1 MIDKAT
7 FLIAGI
13 INASNRILYW
23 KNKDNLSIAIG
34 DYAIVE
40 NTNGYDLVKVVGIVY
55 TGENQ
60 ASKFSN
66 TRYDN
71 MKSVVKVI
79 EKELLEKSKKNIER
93 EDM

>member
-1 MIDKAT
+1 MIDKET
-7 FLIAGI
+7 FLIAGV
-13 INASNRILYW
+13 INATGKMLYW
-23 KNKDNLSIAIG
+23 KNKNNLSINSG

-55 TGENQ
+55 TRESQ

-66 TRYDN
+66 TRYEN

-79 EKELLEKSKKNIER
+79 KKESINNYKEE
-93 EDM
+93 E